1 MIDYDLLFEVFHSID
16 QFVDYILHWL
26 ISMDFFYSSRLMMF
40 VEVMVLAVP
49 FYVQFLLIDQ

>member
-40 VEVMVLAVP
+40 VEMMVLAVP
-49 FYVQFLLIDQ
+49 FYV